1 MQTFQPGQYEINQ
14 TIPWTTCLPEVAT
27 KSSSSNSLLIG
38 VLPGEGIGPEVVD
51 CALKV
56 VQSALS
62 ASGRELQVEYGGEI
76 GRNAEAA
83 CGEPLPKDVVAF
95 CRKIFD
101 RGGVILNGPG
111 GGRYV
116 YDLRRQFDL
125 FFKISPLQSTRSFLE
140 ASNFKPEALAG
151 LDLLVVRENSGGI
164 YQGDWEDVSE
174 DRQAAIHRF
183 EYTRNQVERFL
194 DASARL
200 AQQRCGKMTVVWKE
214 SGIPSISRL
223 WRECAEEAASRHGV
237 DFGMVDVDLM
247 AYRLIHD
254 PFAFDVVA
262 TPNLFGDVIG
272 DLGAVLLG
280 SRGLS
285 FSGNYNARG
294 HAVYQTNHGAAYD
307 LAGTDRANPV
317 GQIFSASML
326 LRESFCLFDPAD
338 AIEAAVR
345 SVWQDGWRT
354 EEIKTPRGKVVGTEQ
369 MGDLIVE
376 RILRNSSRSKSAA

>member
-1 MQTFQPGQYEINQ
+1 MRTFRPEKYERNQ
-14 TIPWTTCLPEVAT
+14 AIPWTNCLSATPQEVSS
-27 KSSSSNSLLIG
+27 KSSLLIG
-38 VLPGEGIGPEVVD
+38 ILPGEGIGPEVLK

-56 VQSALS
+56 VQAALS
-62 ASGRELQVEYGGEI
+62 ASGRELQIEYGGDI
-76 GRNAEAA
+76 GRKSEAV
-83 CGEPLPKDVVAF
+83 CGESLPNDVIDF
-95 CRKIFD
+95 CRRIFD
-101 RGGVILNGPG
+101 RGGAILNGPG

-116 YDLRRQFDL
+116 YDLRREFDL
-125 FFKISPLQSTRSFLE
+125 FFKISPLLSTLSFLE
-140 ASNFKPEALAG
+140 ASRFKPEALAG

-164 YQGDWEDVSE
+164 YQGDWEDASE
-174 DRQAAIHRF
+174 DRPIAIHRF
-183 EYTRNQVERFL
+183 EYKRHQVERFL

-200 AQQRCGKMTVVWKE
+200 ARQRRRKMTVVWKE

-247 AYRLIHD
+247 AYRLIRD
-254 PFAFDVVA
+254 PFAFDVLA

-280 SRGLS
+280 SRGVS
-285 FSGNYNARG
+285 FSGNYNAHG

-326 LRESFCLFDPAD
+326 LRESFHLFEQAD

-345 SVWQDGWRT
+345 GVWEEGWRT
-354 EEIKTPRGKVVGTEQ
+354 EDIETPAGKVVCTQQ
-369 MGDLIVE
+369 MGDLIAD
-376 RILRNSSRSKSAA
+376 RILRNSSRLRSAA